1 MSVQTNEKTVS
12 PGRGKLFAVLKLI
25 ALVTAAVMCV
35 MVVRPI
41 LTNPATFQNSIDY
54 LEGKKQNALK
64 ISLGTG
70 SASFIVSALPN
81 DTGTPIA
88 EELAKL
94 ANYILFVISAILLE
108 RYLLTAL
115 GFLASAVI
123 MPLACLFG
131 AFAVF
136 SKGEN
141 RKKFRILFIR
151 FVILAV
157 FLVQILPVACACG
170 QGIEAINR
178 TSIEAAMEDAET
190 ANEIIES
197 IPEDTKKKTL
207 FDKVEEF
214 FTGLWNNAKD
224 AYDWAKTVLN
234 HFLSATAVMIV
245 TTIAIPIMIL
255 MFYLWVVRLLTH
267 KDMIGSVVSM
277 VTEWFSREG

>member
-1 MSVQTNEKTVS
+1 MSEVTNEKTVS
-12 PGRGKLFAVLKLI
+12 PGRGKVFAALKLI
-25 ALVTAAVMCV
+25 ALVAAAVLCIL
-35 MVVRPI
+35 VVRPI

-54 LEGKKQNALK
+54 LDGKKQSAMS

-81 DTGTPIA
+81 DMGTPIA
-88 EELAKL
+88 AELAKL
-94 ANYILFVISAILLE
+94 AEYILFVISAILLE

-115 GFLASAVI
+115 GFLATSVI

-151 FVILAV
+151 FVVLAI
-157 FLVQILPVACACG
+157 FLVQILPVACVCG

-178 TSIEAAMEDAET
+178 TSIEAAMDDAKK
-190 ANEIIES
+190 ANEMIES
-197 IPEDTKKKTL
+197 IPEEAKKKNV
-207 FDKVEEF
+207 FDKIEEF
-214 FTGLWNNAKD
+214 FSGLWDSAKE
-224 AYDWAKTVLN
+224 AYDWAKTVLS
-234 HFLSATAVMIV
+234 HFLSSTAVMIV

-255 MFYLWVVRLLTH
+255 LFYLWVVRLLTH
-267 KDMIGSVVSM
+267 KDLIGSVISM
-277 VTEWFSREG
+277 VSGWFSREV